1 MGWRIH
7 TGTGLP
13 RFRAGWVRMTRATR
27 NAAWSRASFPELVP
41 TIAFS
46 TLPRSLTNIHTW
58 VVPSMPC
65 SIMPEARYSRTT
77 ACSISFLLK
86 SDPTTTLTS
95 SSATLGAEA
104 HPAARITATNTEA
117 GPLRNGAPRFEPR
130 VVPPTLY
137 HTFRI
142 FIIGITVPPGLRCA
156 CWHQLDRLFD
166 TVAYGLPCRN
176 LLLQMFDLVP
186 KKTPWTPGP
195 IRFRCL
201 LGNARVRADDG
212 RDHHAD
218 RTDRV
223 GNFTGGGG
231 PAACQRAEKV
241 MGRPIHT
248 GTGLFLR
255 SAGLSR

>member
-104 HPAARITATNTEA
+104 HPAAKIALATTSTT
-117 GPLRNGAPRFEPR
+117 GR
-130 VVPPTLY
+130 
-137 HTFRI
+137 
-142 FIIGITVPPGLRCA
+142 IIGLIPLVCPAMEVRQPVEHHCRPLVNELR
-156 CWHQLDRLFD
+156 RLW
-166 TVAYGLPCRN
+166 G
-176 LLLQMFDLVP
+176 
-186 KKTPWTPGP
+186 GS
-195 IRFRCL
+195 
-201 LGNARVRADDG
+201 RADNPELVSIFASPMAGITTLIAPTGQGTSPGAAAQRLVNGPRRLWAG
-212 RDHHAD
+212 RS
-218 RTDRV
+218 TPV
-223 GNFTGGGG
+223 QVCFC
-231 PAACQRAEKV
+231 AAPV
-241 MGRPIHT
+241 
-248 GTGLFLR
+248 
-255 SAGLSR
+255 